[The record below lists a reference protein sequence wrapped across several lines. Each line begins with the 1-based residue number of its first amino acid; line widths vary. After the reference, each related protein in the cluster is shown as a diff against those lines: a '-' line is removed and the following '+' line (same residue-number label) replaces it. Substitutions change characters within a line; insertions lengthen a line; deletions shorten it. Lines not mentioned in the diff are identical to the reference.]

1 MSRIL
6 VTRRVP
12 GDAIPQLRTAFGEEA
27 LDVFDSESAIP
38 RDEFLRR
45 ARGVEAILAILTER
59 IDAELL
65 DDAGPQLRIVA
76 NMAVGYDNIDVPE
89 CTRRGVAVTN
99 TPDVL
104 TETTADLAFGLIIAA
119 ARRFAESERFVRNGQ
134 WTEWTP
140 SLLCGMD
147 IHGKTLGI
155 FGMGRIGQAVAR
167 RARGFGMRVLYC
179 NRNPLPSEIEREVS
193 ATFVSKE
200 RLLAESDI
208 ISIHSPL
215 TPDTRHA
222 FSSAEFHAMK
232 RTAVLVNTA
241 RGPVVDEAALAEALK
256 AGELFAA
263 GLDVFVREPQ
273 IEAALLACDNV
284 VLLPHLGSATY
295 ATRARMAETAA
306 NNIIALLS
314 GQAPPN
320 CVNPQVLQV

>member
-1 MSRIL
+1 MPRIL

-12 GDAIPQLRTAFGEEA
+12 GNSLPCLIETFGEQA
-27 LDVFDSESAIP
+27 LDVYDSESAIP
-38 RDEFLRR
+38 REEFLRR
-45 ARGVEAILAILTER
+45 AQGAEAILAILSER
-59 IDAELL
+59 IDAEFL
-65 DDAGPQLRIVA
+65 DAAGPQLRVVA

-119 ARRFAESERFVRNGQ
+119 ARRFAESERYVRYGQ

-155 FGMGRIGQAVAR
+155 YGMGRIGQAVAR
-167 RARGFGMRVLYC
+167 RARGFGMSVLYC
-179 NRNPLPSEIEREVS
+179 NRNPVIPELERELS
-193 ATFVSKE
+193 ATFVPKD
-200 RLLAESDI
+200 RLLAECDF

-222 FSSAEFHAMK
+222 FSTAEFQSMK
-232 RTAVLVNTA
+232 RTAILVNTS
-241 RGPVVDEAALAEALK
+241 RGPVVDEAALAAALK
-256 AGELFAA
+256 SELLFAA
-263 GLDVFVREPQ
+263 GLDVFEHEPQ
-273 IEAALLACDNV
+273 IDPALLACDNV

-306 NNIIALLS
+306 ANIIALLT
-314 GQAPPN
+314 GQTPPN
-320 CVNPQVLQV
+320 CLNPEVLQQ